1 MNELITSKANLH
13 KSHQMLRGDHARKFD
28 FFSLALFQNW
38 YSFLLCNDLWIL
50 LLGLTNKTCSLQVFR
65 VTSKANLP
73 KSHQMLRGHAC
84 KFDFSSLALSQ
95 NWCSFL
101 LCSDLWIRL
110 LGLTNKTCSLQVFRV
125 ALTEIKASD
134 ELRKIEYS
142 CFLAV
147 IYMFWNSFQ
156 TSEATT
162 TRFFTAHQNVSG
174 KHCQI
179 AFYCR
184 VTNKSSQTNHSC
196 LRAERVYSVHKRQTR
211 MTRNNPWTMDY
222 RPKLFLLT
230 HRKFVFN

>member
-1 MNELITSKANLH
+1 MNWSHQRQICIKVIKCCVDTRVSLIFPRSLSFKIGIVFSCAVICEFCSLVWQTRLVAYRFFRVTSKANLP
-13 KSHQMLRGDHARKFD
+13 KSHQMLRGHARKFD
-28 FFSLALFQNW
+28 FSSFALFQNW
-38 YSFLLCNDLWIL
+38 YSFLLCSDLWIL

-65 VTSKANLP
+65 VT
-73 KSHQMLRGHAC
+73 
-84 KFDFSSLALSQ
+84 
-95 NWCSFL
+95 
-101 LCSDLWIRL
+101 
-110 LGLTNKTCSLQVFRV
+110 
-125 ALTEIKASD
+125 LTEIKASD
-134 ELRKIEYS
+134 EWRKIEYS

-147 IYMFWNSFQ
+147 IYRFWNSFQ

-196 LRAERVYSVHKRQTR
+196 LRAERVYSVHERQTR
-211 MTRNNPWTMDY
+211 MTRNNPWTTDY

>member
-1 MNELITSKANLH
+1 
-13 KSHQMLRGDHARKFD
+13 
-28 FFSLALFQNW
+28 
-38 YSFLLCNDLWIL
+38 
-50 LLGLTNKTCSLQVFR
+50 
-65 VTSKANLP
+65 
-73 KSHQMLRGHAC
+73 MLRGHAC

-95 NWCSFL
+95 NWYSFL
-101 LCSDLWIRL
+101 LCNVLGILL

-125 ALTEIKASD
+125 TLTEIKASD
-134 ELRKIEYS
+134 EWRKIEYS

-147 IYMFWNSFQ
+147 IYRFWNSFQ

-196 LRAERVYSVHKRQTR
+196 LRAERVYSVHERQTR
-211 MTRNNPWTMDY
+211 IIFAHS
-222 RPKLFLLT
+222 PKICFQLAHSFVVLLWDFACS
-230 HRKFVFN
+230 HRLIPTSWL